1 MRTALVSL
9 IALSA
14 LATYATAQEP
24 ATGQPTAPATTA
36 APATE
41 AAPAAEA
48 APTPALQA
56 PPAGSTAGETSTAP
70 DPAANPTLPTSGD
83 GAVVL
88 QVLQNVCV
96 PTVKAGGLDARAKAA
111 GMKKAKYGAWILG
124 LGGAKDYT
132 ITVQPQGANKNV
144 CQAEVRYAIGAEKP
158 IVNALNVY
166 AFLHQP
172 ELPLQRNDFQ
182 VGPDSVKRITLS
194 WEYFTDKESTGLV
207 LVQQKKADGS
217 PLNAR
222 YDTATLLYSERTF

>member
-14 LATYATAQEP
+14 LATSVAAQ
-24 ATGQPTAPATTA
+24 APTAAPPTA

-41 AAPAAEA
+41 PPATAAAAPAATPPVTPP
-48 APTPALQA
+48 APQEPA
-56 PPAGSTAGETSTAP
+56 PPP
-70 DPAANPTLPTSGD
+70 PTLPTTGD

-96 PTVKAGGLDARAKAA
+96 PSVKANGGLDARAKAA
-111 GMKKAKYGAWILG
+111 GMKKGKNGAWVLA

-132 ITVQPQGANKNV
+132 ITVQPQGSNRNV
-144 CQAEVRYAIGAEKP
+144 CQSEVRYAIGAEKP
-158 IVNALNVY
+158 IISALNVY
-166 AFLHQP
+166 AFLHDP
-172 ELPLQRNDFQ
+172 EMPLQRNDYT
-182 VGPDSVKRITLS
+182 VDATNKRITLS
-194 WEYFTDKESTGLV
+194 WEHYTDKESTGLV
-207 LVQQKKADGS
+207 LVQLKNPDGT